1 MDDSLASSFWV
12 TGQPKNA
19 TVTWLNKSP
28 KQLPFKQ
35 LGTSNRYLSGLHPT
49 HSQKLSSPPDDSIL
63 EHVHLS
69 AFQPMWGS
77 SNLASTTLTLPKLHF
92 KNPPGLPP
100 VLPLFLIL
108 LLFFFFFQIPNF
120 SLPLFQTIPN
130 RCASN
135 QSKILLIVEKCT
147 KVNPHMYNFMKGKL
161 HLVRAFCKGNY
172 VWKQL

>member
-12 TGQPKNA
+12 TGQPKNT

-35 LGTSNRYLSGLHPT
+35 LGTSNRYFSGLHPT

-108 LLFFFFFQIPNF
+108 ILLFFFFSNSQLLTASF
-120 SLPLFQTIPN
+120 S
-130 RCASN
+130 
-135 QSKILLIVEKCT
+135 
-147 KVNPHMYNFMKGKL
+147 
-161 HLVRAFCKGNY
+161 NY
-172 VWKQL
+172 PQQVCI